1 MVIIN
6 TPHNPSGS
14 VFSKE
19 DMLQL
24 QQSLKDTNILLLSDE
39 AYEHIVFDDHTHES
53 VAKYPGLVSRSF
65 ICASFGKTFHSTGW
79 KMGYSAAPKEL
90 MREFQKIHEFNVF
103 CVNHPVQRALAE
115 YLKDPGRY
123 LDLGA
128 FFQEKRDFF
137 LSAISSSRFRFT
149 PARGTYFQLL
159 YYSEITDESDVELAK
174 RLTVENG
181 LASIPIS
188 VFNLNGQDNK
198 QLRFCFAKTT
208 ETLQKA
214 AEIINTI

>member
-1 MVIIN
+1 
-6 TPHNPSGS
+6 
-14 VFSKE
+14 
-19 DMLQL
+19 
-24 QQSLKDTNILLLSDE
+24 
-39 AYEHIVFDDHTHES
+39 
-53 VAKYPGLVSRSF
+53 
-65 ICASFGKTFHSTGW
+65 
-79 KMGYSAAPKEL
+79 
-90 MREFQKIHEFNVF
+90 VF

-159 YYSEITDESDVELAK
+159 DYAEITDESDVELAK